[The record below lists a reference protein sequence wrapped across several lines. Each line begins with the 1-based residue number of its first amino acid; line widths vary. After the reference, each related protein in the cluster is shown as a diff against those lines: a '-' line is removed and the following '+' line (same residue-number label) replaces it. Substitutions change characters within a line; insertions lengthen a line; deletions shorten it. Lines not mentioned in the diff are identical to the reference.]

1 MVCAPVLLGPRAY
14 EERSRSSGTHL
25 RLGFL
30 RISLSVLLHAEA
42 GALGGAFAVRSG
54 AAAGSDGNGIRGTFT
69 RMVIHAVFSGTG
81 HLKRFVGRVVTPG
94 VHGAA
99 CRFVFKRGAAG
110 LLTIAGHGA
119 FYLDFRFAASAGA
132 VVDAAFHCTF

>member
-54 AAAGSDGNGIRGTFT
+54 AAA
-69 RMVIHAVFSGTG
+69 
-81 HLKRFVGRVVTPG
+81 
-94 VHGAA
+94 

-119 FYLDFRFAASAGA
+119 FYLDFRLAASAGA
-132 VVDAAFHCTF
+132 VVDAAFYCTF